1 MLMVFSTVD
10 SDGDMEKT
18 MDLFTDTKEQAM
30 RTVQNLADIHQ
41 RKYVYEL
48 FEVTESQVTRRSMD
62 TDAPWVH
69 LYVWDW
75 YIDRTIGKGTIYPR
89 TMK

>member
-1 MLMVFSTVD
+1 MLMIFSPVND
-10 SDGDMEKT
+10 DGDMEKP
-18 MDLFTDTKEQAM
+18 MDLFADTKEQAM
-30 RTVQNLADIHQ
+30 RTVQKLADIHQ
-41 RKYVYEL
+41 RKYDYEL

-75 YIDRTIGKGTIYPR
+75 YIDRPIGKGIIYPR

>member
-1 MLMVFSTVD
+1 MLTVFSTVD

-30 RTVQNLADIHQ
+30 RTVQKLADIHQ